1 MSTHNLL
8 EPVNCLVHAE
18 RSYCDATVGLIK
30 SECVRAGF
38 AALPNRKPGWLQPCW
53 EKCQKSSAEQKQKIN
68 TANYFPKTSPKL
80 VRIYLHQHDTNVAKQ
95 ACTRDYLYTYML
107 AHIMPL

>member
-8 EPVNCLVHAE
+8 ETVNCLVHAE

-30 SECVRAGF
+30 SECVRAGLARS
-38 AALPNRKPGWLQPCW
+38 AALPKTLKENPVGFSPAGKM
-53 EKCQKSSAEQKQKIN
+53 EKKTSAEQKQKIN

-80 VRIYLHQHDTNVAKQ
+80 LVWFVST
-95 ACTRDYLYTYML
+95 CTSMTQT
-107 AHIMPL
+107 

>member
-38 AALPNRKPGWLQPCW
+38 AALPNRINPVGFSPAGKKP
-53 EKCQKSSAEQKQKIN
+53 KKSSAGQKTENQYSKLFSQD
-68 TANYFPKTSPKL
+68 FP
-80 VRIYLHQHDTNVAKQ
+80 
-95 ACTRDYLYTYML
+95 
-107 AHIMPL
+107 